1 MRQMLYR
8 ATEFLLMDASDFPR
22 IQRLPPYVFNIVG
35 DLKQQARRAGEDII
49 DFGMGNPDGATPPHV
64 VAKLI
69 EAVSKPINHRYS
81 VSRGIY
87 KLRLAIADWYKRRYN
102 VDVDPDTETI
112 ATIGSKEGLGHLALA
127 ILGPGDVVL
136 CPSPTYPIHQY
147 SVIIA
152 GGDLRS
158 IPLIPGEDFFAHLV
172 EAMRQTWP
180 KPKLLILNFPANP
193 TTEVVDLEFFQKIV
207 DFAREHSLMVI
218 HDLAYAD
225 LSFDGYEPPSFLQV
239 PGAKDIGVEFYT
251 LSKSYNMP
259 GWRVGFAVGN
269 AAMIAALARLKSY
282 MDYGMFQPIQIA
294 AIHALNGPQDA
305 VEEIRV
311 LYQARRDV
319 LVDGLNRIGWQVAKP
334 KATMFVW
341 ARIPEEFESMGSL
354 EFSTFLLQEGKV
366 AVSPGIGFGEY
377 GDKYVRFALIE
388 NEHRTRQAI
397 RGIRRAL
404 GSGGQAS
411 IRQVG

>member
-1 MRQMLYR
+1 
-8 ATEFLLMDASDFPR
+8 MDAMDFPR
-22 IQRLPPYVFNIVG
+22 IKRLPPYVFNIVG
-35 DLKQQARRAGEDII
+35 DLKQKARRAGEDII

-69 EAVSKPINHRYS
+69 EAASKPINHRYS
-81 VSRGIY
+81 VSKGIY

-102 VDVDPDTETI
+102 VDLDADTETI

-127 ILGPGDVVL
+127 ILGPGDVVF

-193 TTEVVDLEFFQKIV
+193 TTEVVDLEFFRKIV

-269 AAMIAALARLKSY
+269 PAMIAALARLKSY
-282 MDYGMFQPIQIA
+282 MDYGMFQPIQVA
-294 AIHALNGPQDA
+294 AIAALNGPQDC

-311 LYQARRDV
+311 LYKARRDV
-319 LVDGLNRIGWQVAKP
+319 LIDGLNRIGWHVTKP

-341 ARIPEEFESMGSL
+341 ARIPEEFETMGSL
-354 EFSTFLLQEGKV
+354 EFATFLLQEGKV

-404 GSGGQAS
+404 GGGGQAS

>member
-1 MRQMLYR
+1 
-8 ATEFLLMDASDFPR
+8 MDPTDFPR
-22 IQRLPPYVFNIVG
+22 IKRLPPYVFNIVG
-35 DLKQQARRAGEDII
+35 DLKLKARRAGEDII

-69 EAVSKPINHRYS
+69 EAASKPVNHRYS
-81 VSRGIY
+81 VSKGIY
-87 KLRLAIADWYKRRYN
+87 KLRLAITDWYKRRYD
-102 VDVDPDTETI
+102 VDLDPDTEAI

-158 IPLIPGEDFFAHLV
+158 VPLIPGEDFFAHLV
-172 EAMRQTWP
+172 DAVKQTWP
-180 KPKLLILNFPANP
+180 RPKLLILNFPANP
-193 TTEVVDLEFFQKIV
+193 TTEVVDLHFFEKIV
-207 DFAREHSLMVI
+207 DFAREHALMVI

-225 LSFDGYEPPSFLQV
+225 LCFDGYEAPSFLQV
-239 PGAKDIGVEFYT
+239 PGAKEVGVEFFT

-269 AAMIAALARLKSY
+269 PAMIAALARIKSY
-282 MDYGMFQPIQIA
+282 LDYGMFQPIQIA
-294 AIHALNGPQDA
+294 AIHAMNGPQDD
-305 VEEIRV
+305 VERIRRR
-311 LYQARRDV
+311 YEKRRDV
-319 LVDGLNRIGWQVAKP
+319 LIDGLNRIGWRMPKP

-341 ARIPEEFESMGSL
+341 APIPEHLQDMGSL

-404 GSGGQAS
+404 SKARPAAK